1 VGDIDPALEPRM
13 HQSHFLLSAAAR
25 GLSLREVFALS
36 EAETFALF
44 REVRWGR
51 DSDPVCPSCGA
62 VDRHWFLRSRQQW
75 RCRACGHTFSVT
87 SGTLFAHHKL
97 PLQVYLGAIALYTNA
112 VKGISALQMA
122 RDLDVQYKTAFVLL
136 HKVRESLMAQRDA
149 TPLAEAVQL
158 DGAYVGGAVRPANRA

>member
-1 VGDIDPALEPRM
+1 VGTLGGIDRALEPRM

-36 EAETFALF
+36 EAEAFALF
-44 REVRWGR
+44 REVREVRWGR
-51 DSDPVCPSCGA
+51 DGDPVCPSCGA
-62 VDRHWFLRSRQQW
+62 VERHWFLRSRRQW

-112 VKGISALQMA
+112 VKGISGNYS
-122 RDLDVQYKTAFVLL
+122 VY
-136 HKVRESLMAQRDA
+136 
-149 TPLAEAVQL
+149 PCAVNQGL
-158 DGAYVGGAVRPANRA
+158 TVA